1 MPRNKR
7 GGGFAGLLSPEDC
20 LDMGGMD
27 ASTSLEDGSEQ
38 ITECLTPTVLSD
50 ESLSPGGKGFI
61 LGKDK

>member
-7 GGGFAGLLSPEDC
+7 GGGFAGLLSPDDC

-61 LGKDK
+61 LGKAN